1 MRGKLLRHM
10 FGEKEALTMRSK
22 VDLSKLP
29 HCKDNLVP
37 HIHRV
42 NHCIAHF
49 KRADQRS
56 FLAPQANRSGT
67 RMMEDQER
75 TNMLLQT
82 YSPRTNML
90 LQTYSPPSLVDS
102 VEEKPAAEI
111 DEDDPDHELDCDL
124 PDLLY
129 DDVCSADTV
138 YQCASCIHCMY
149 SFCFLRECS

>member
-1 MRGKLLRHM
+1 MSGKSEVITALESFTCVMYGQPKEKYISAVRGKLLRHM

-56 FLAPQANRSGT
+56 FWYP
-67 RMMEDQER
+67 
-75 TNMLLQT
+75 
-82 YSPRTNML
+82 
-90 LQTYSPPSLVDS
+90 
-102 VEEKPAAEI
+102 KPT
-111 DEDDPDHELDCDL
+111 DPE
-124 PDLLY
+124 PG
-129 DDVCSADTV
+129 
-138 YQCASCIHCMY
+138 
-149 SFCFLRECS
+149 